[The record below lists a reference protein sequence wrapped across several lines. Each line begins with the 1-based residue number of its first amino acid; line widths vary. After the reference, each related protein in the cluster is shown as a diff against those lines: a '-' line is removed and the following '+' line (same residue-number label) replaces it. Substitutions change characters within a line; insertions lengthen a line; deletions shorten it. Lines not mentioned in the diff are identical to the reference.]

1 MKVNLLILFFLV
13 FNHMAI
19 FKYKA
24 ETPAGKIKTGNIV
37 GLSDNDVTLKLR
49 KKDLNVISLRDA
61 TNTLEVKILKII
73 NPISTKDLVI
83 FSRQF
88 SVMISASVPVV
99 ESLMILIDQTNS
111 ISLRDM
117 ISDIAFEV
125 DSGAFLSD
133 AFSKRPKIF
142 SDFFVN
148 IVRSGES
155 SGKLD
160 EVLEYLADEMEKSYD
175 MVAKIR
181 GAMIYP
187 IFITSGLIGVGV
199 VLMVYVIPNL
209 TAILQETGAE
219 LPISTRIVIGASEFL
234 TKYLVMI
241 IVFLIAFIIAMKYY
255 LKTYTGKK
263 QLDILKLKMPVFGKL
278 FKYIYL
284 MRFTRS
290 LSTLLKGGVTIT
302 KSLEITADVV
312 GNIIYRELILD
323 TLEAIN
329 DGNPLAQVL
338 EASSYVPK
346 MVPQMISVGEKTGKI
361 DSVLDRI
368 TTFYSRETN
377 NMLDNLSKLMEPAI
391 MVLMGVGVGI
401 MVAAVLL
408 PMYNLASQF

>member
-1 MKVNLLILFFLV
+1 
-13 FNHMAI
+13 MAI
-19 FKYKA
+19 FKYRA
-24 ETPAGKIKTGNIV
+24 ETPAGKIKNGTIV

-49 KKDLNVISLRDA
+49 KKDLNVIYLSDA
-61 TNTLEVKILKII
+61 TNSLEAKILKLI
-73 NPISTKDLVI
+73 NPIATKDLVI

-88 SVMISASVPVV
+88 SVMISANVPVV
-99 ESLMILIDQTNS
+99 ESLMILIDQTNN

-142 SDFFVN
+142 SEFFVN

-175 MVAKIR
+175 MIAKIK

-187 IFITSGLIGVGV
+187 IFITSGLVGVGI

-209 TAILQETGAE
+209 TAILTETGAA
-219 LPISTRIVIGASEFL
+219 LPISTRIVIGTSQFL
-234 TKYLVMI
+234 QKYLVLI
-241 IVFLIAFIIAMKYY
+241 IIILIVLGIAIKYY
-255 LKTYTGKK
+255 LKTYGGRR
-263 QLDILKLKMPVFGKL
+263 QWDIIKLKMPVFGKL

-323 TLEAIN
+323 TLDAIN

-338 EASSYVPK
+338 EASNYVPK

-368 TTFYSRETN
+368 TSFYARETN